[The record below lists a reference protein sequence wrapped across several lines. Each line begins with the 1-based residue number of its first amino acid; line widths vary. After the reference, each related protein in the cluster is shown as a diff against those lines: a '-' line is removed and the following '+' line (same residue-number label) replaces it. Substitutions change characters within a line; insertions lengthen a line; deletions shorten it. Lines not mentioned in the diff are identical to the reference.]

1 MSHLLADCGQGPC
14 GGDSFGSPCPQPVSD
29 RGSEP
34 GPHAEVDDEVDG
46 GVGHLTHVDKGLD
59 DVERV
64 AELAW
69 GGKQCN
75 NLREEC
81 QDPEKRRKIHVTWRG
96 FMEIIQ
102 RFTFPLINFVPSHL
116 ISFPPLPLLPVP

>member
-1 MSHLLADCGQGPC
+1 MTSHLLADCGQGLC
-14 GGDSFGSPCPQPVSD
+14 GRDSFGSPCPQPVSD

-75 NLREEC
+75 SLREQC
-81 QDPEKRRKIHVTWRG
+81 QDPEKGGRST
-96 FMEIIQ
+96 
-102 RFTFPLINFVPSHL
+102 
-116 ISFPPLPLLPVP
+116 

>member
-69 GGKQCN
+69 GVN
-75 NLREEC
+75 NVTTYVKSVRT
-81 QDPEKRRKIHVTWRG
+81 RKKGGRSTWPG
-96 FMEIIQ
+96 GVLWKSYGDSLFH
-102 RFTFPLINFVPSHL
+102 S
-116 ISFPPLPLLPVP
+116 